1 MWNYY
6 KKTFPAVQAGAIA
19 MGIIAFKAADDH
31 LGPAL
36 IFFLVMQ
43 LAAFV
48 GAAWASRLR
57 TKILGAGSCR

>member
-1 MWNYY
+1 MWSYY

-19 MGIIAFKAADDH
+19 MGIIAYKAAEDR
-31 LGPAL
+31 LAPAL

-48 GAAWASRLR
+48 GAAWANRLR
-57 TKILGAGSCR
+57 TKILGAPSCR